1 MGEIMGKS
9 TILMTPPN
17 QNGGTQS
24 VAEILT
30 MYKHIVG
37 GNSMS
42 SAKMAKAMQAGN
54 TDPALRQILQDLEK
68 LKHSQAG
75 GVQTSKVGDDQY
87 KYLDDKTLYST
98 DG

>member
-1 MGEIMGKS
+1 MGKS
-9 TILMTPPN
+9 TILMTPQS
-17 QNGGTQS
+17 QNGSQS

-30 MYKHIVG
+30 MYKQIVG

-42 SAKMAKAMQAGN
+42 SAKMAKALQAGN
-54 TDPALRQILQDLEK
+54 TDPAMRQIVEDLQK
-68 LKHSQAG
+68 LKHAQALG
-75 GVQTSKVGDDQY
+75 NQANTGDDQY